1 MSISTKTLGLIMA
14 LVLWSGIAAGQGPT
28 LPTPGDELPPDMTL
42 PVPQDHS
49 PASSMSLG
57 NATDSD
63 GLGNMDS
70 SSAAQDG
77 EYDLT
82 GDSSCPDGGG
92 FWNQI
97 APIES
102 TGTWLQRG
110 FWYAEADAVIFNRMF
125 DRADIRYAA
134 QDALV
139 NIPPSANPITGTP
152 ASNGFNE
159 AFLNTNRLLILDGG
173 QPGEDAAVRTTLG
186 HFLFRDSRNRDHL
199 LEFTAFGS
207 GEWNQERV
215 ITSEQPF
222 GLFVPWRI
230 DGGNTSFDNSSRQ
243 SIEYDSSFK
252 SFETNYRV
260 RQRLRRDQLVMD
272 ANGGWHR
279 AANTGFEREYL
290 VGLRFMQL
298 GEKFDWR
305 AEDIAVTGDDG
316 RYFIRTK
323 NNLIGF
329 QLGTGI
335 TYQTPRWSVGAIP
348 KGGVYINDASGDT
361 SLNYTANDTND
372 SNLHLTGNDLS
383 FVGEFKIQSRF
394 HITPNTSLRAAYEM
408 MYITSVALAP
418 SQATFIPEFSYL
430 NTTGDP
436 FYHGTSFGFEAYW

>member
-1 MSISTKTLGLIMA
+1 MSISTKTLGLIMTLA
-14 LVLWSGIAAGQGPT
+14 LWSGIAAGQGPT
-28 LPTPGDELPPDMTL
+28 LPTPGDETPPEMTL
-42 PVPQDHS
+42 PTPQGFGS
-49 PASSMSLG
+49 TSNMTPG
-57 NATDSD
+57 NATEGDS
-63 GLGNMDS
+63 LGAMDS
-70 SSAAQDG
+70 LSAAQDG
-77 EYDLT
+77 EYDLS
-82 GDSSCPDGGG
+82 GDNYCPDGGG
-92 FWNQI
+92 FWNQL

-110 FWYAEADAVIFNRMF
+110 FWYAEADAVIFNRMW
-125 DRADIRYAA
+125 DRADTRYAA

-139 NIPPSANPITGTP
+139 NSPPINNTTL
-152 ASNGFNE
+152 GFNPV
-159 AFLNTNRLLILDGG
+159 FLNTNRILILDGG
-173 QPGEDAAVRTTLG
+173 QPGEDAAVRATLG

-199 LEFTAFGS
+199 LEFTTFGS

-215 ITSEQPF
+215 ITSDEPF

-243 SIEYDSSFK
+243 SIEYDSTFK

-272 ANGGWHR
+272 ANGSWHR
-279 AANTGFEREYL
+279 AANSGFEREYL
-290 VGLRFMQL
+290 VGLRFMQM

-335 TYQTPRWSVGAIP
+335 TYQASRWSVGAIP

-361 SLNYTANDTND
+361 SLNYTADDTND
-372 SNLHLTGNDLS
+372 ANLHLTGNALS

-408 MYITSVALAP
+408 MYVTSAALAP

>member
-1 MSISTKTLGLIMA
+1 MSISTKTLGLMMT

-42 PVPQDHS
+42 PTPQGYA
-49 PASSMSLG
+49 PANNTSLG
-57 NATDSD
+57 SATDRD
-63 GLGNMDS
+63 GLGGMES
-70 SSAAQDG
+70 LPAAQDG

-82 GDSSCPDGGG
+82 GDGSCPDGGG

-102 TGTWLQRG
+102 TGSWLQRG
-110 FWYAEADAVIFNRMF
+110 FWYAEADAVIYNRMW
-125 DRADIRYAA
+125 DRADTRYAA
-134 QDALV
+134 QDSAV
-139 NIPPSANPITGTP
+139 NNPPVNGVSLGFNPI
-152 ASNGFNE
+152 
-159 AFLNTNRLLILDGG
+159 FLNTNRLLILDGG
-173 QPGEDAAVRTTLG
+173 QPGEDAAVRATLG
-186 HFLFRDSRNRDHL
+186 HFLFRDSRNRDHS

-215 ITSEQPF
+215 ITSDQPF

-243 SIEYDSSFK
+243 SIEYDSTFT

-260 RQRLRRDQLVMD
+260 RQRLRSDQLVMD
-272 ANGGWHR
+272 ANGSWHR

-298 GEKFDWR
+298 AEKFDWQ
-305 AEDIAVTGDDG
+305 AQDIAVTGADG
-316 RYFIRTK
+316 EYFIRTK

-329 QLGTGI
+329 QMGTGL
-335 TYQTPRWSVGAIP
+335 TYQTSRWSVSALP
-348 KGGVYINDASGDT
+348 KGGVYINDATGSIF
-361 SLNYTANDTND
+361 LNYTADDTHD
-372 SNLHLTGNDLS
+372 ANLRLTGNDLS
-383 FVGEFKIQSRF
+383 FVGEFKIQGRF
-394 HITPNTSLRAAYEM
+394 HITPNTALRAAYEM
-408 MYITSVALAP
+408 MYVTSVALAP
-418 SQATFIPEFSYL
+418 SQATFLPEFSYL